1 MSDIKLV
8 SELRKLV
15 PIPIFEAKKLI
26 EKTGGDV
33 EQAVYLYKEKT
44 IKEIMTKTHCTRAE
58 VCEVYELEKLDINRT
73 ISILKEKEYDR
84 NYKRIE
90 GIDKHSLLYVRDWL
104 YILESKDFATSLSY
118 KKLDKVIE
126 IFNKIPKLAEVAK
139 ELKSVKQHY
148 DTIFTGYTDTAPLD
162 DFIRRNCLLDNNKSF
177 IQANANIPL
186 QIETIKDEIRRH
198 WRNVQEN

>member
-44 IKEIMTKTHCTRAE
+44 IKEIMAKTHCTRAE

-104 YILESKDFATSLSY
+104 YILESEDFATSLGY
-118 KKLDKVIE
+118 KKLDSVIA
-126 IFNKIPKLAEVAK
+126 IFKKIPKLHLIGE
-139 ELKSVKQHY
+139 EIQTVKYEY
-148 DTIFTGYTDTAPLD
+148 DTIFTGYTDSAPID
-162 DFIRRNCLLDNNKSF
+162 DFIRRNCLLDNNRIF
-177 IQANANIPL
+177 LEANKNIPL
-186 QIETIKDEIRRH
+186 QIEAIKDEIRRH
-198 WRNVQEN
+198 WRNVQTD